1 MSKYTIKVIPEKEC
15 NPDFYPD
22 EELRDGIDVDEYVI
36 IGFKNRKPAFE
47 VVNGLTVRDL
57 ADWIRRKE
65 RGGQIIRQAC
75 AIAEGEIRAMEIKGE
90 EEDREKLV
98 SLTGT
103 FPELDRDM
111 IRKLFGRD
119 K

>member
-15 NPDFYPD
+15 NPDFYP
-22 EELRDGIDVDEYVI
+22 EEDLQAGIDADQYVI
-36 IGFKNRKPAFE
+36 IGFKNREPAFE
-47 VVNGLTVRDL
+47 VINGLTVRNL

-75 AIAEGEIRAMEIKGE
+75 AIAEGEIRTMEIKD
-90 EEDREKLV
+90 EDKEGTI

-103 FPELDRDM
+103 FPELNKDM

>member
-15 NPDFYPD
+15 NPDFYP
-22 EELRDGIDVDEYVI
+22 EEDLQEGLEADEYVI
-36 IGFKNRKPAFE
+36 IGFKDRKPAFE
-47 VVNGLTVRDL
+47 VINGLTVRDL

-65 RGGQIIRQAC
+65 RAGQVIRMAC
-75 AIAEGEIRAMEIKGE
+75 AVAEGEIRAMEIGN
-90 EEDREKLV
+90 EDKRDTV
-98 SLTGT
+98 TLTGT
-103 FPELDRDM
+103 MPELSRDM

>member
-22 EELRDGIDVDEYVI
+22 EDLRDGIEADEYVI

-47 VVNGLTVRDL
+47 GINGLTVRDL

-65 RGGQIIRQAC
+65 RGGQIIRKAC
-75 AIAEGEIRAMEIKGE
+75 AIAEGEIRAVEIDNEDKG
-90 EEDREKLV
+90 DTV
-98 SLTGT
+98 TLTGT
-103 FPELDRDM
+103 MPELSRDM

-119 K
+119 R